1 MDKIREHENLRGCA
15 EGILIRTEEP
25 GDFDIV
31 RELVRLSFKDMEES
45 DHTEHLL
52 VDRIRRSDAYIPA
65 LSLVA
70 EVPGAGVV
78 GHVMLSKVE
87 VVSEKGSVALPGVAP
102 LSVLPCFSGIRT
114 ITRDSATGEPPFSVS
129 DSRSTPLTSVA
140 WPWNSVPEA
149 LTACMGKSVI
159 RPCSS
164 NEPPC
169 FRPLYLSLC
178 SSICLQAFK
187 DFLQDCL
194 CGYHPVGSLWND
206 D

>member
-15 EGILIRTEEP
+15 EDMLIRTEEP

-52 VDRIRRSDAYIPA
+52 VDRIRRSNAYIPA

-102 LSVLPCFSGIRT
+102 LSVAPGFQRKGIGGRLLLEAHRRAAEAGYSGALLPSIVFKCMFLNMSTGFQGFPSGL
-114 ITRDSATGEPPFSVS
+114 SV
-129 DSRSTPLTSVA
+129 R
-140 WPWNSVPEA
+140 
-149 LTACMGKSVI
+149 I
-159 RPCSS
+159 
-164 NEPPC
+164 PPC
-169 FRPLYLSLC
+169 WRPLE
-178 SSICLQAFK
+178 
-187 DFLQDCL
+187 
-194 CGYHPVGSLWND
+194 
-206 D
+206 

>member
-15 EGILIRTEEP
+15 EGMLIRTEEP

-31 RELVRLSFKDMEES
+31 RELLRLSFKDMEES

-70 EVPGAGVV
+70 EVPDAGVV

-102 LSVLPCFSGIRT
+102 LSVLPGFQRKGIGGRRT

-169 FRPLYLSLC
+169 FRPQC
-178 SSICLQAFK
+178 M
-187 DFLQDCL
+187 FLNMS
-194 CGYHPVGSLWND
+194 V
-206 D
+206 

>member
-1 MDKIREHENLRGCA
+1 M
-15 EGILIRTEEP
+15 LIRTEEP

-52 VDRIRRSDAYIPA
+52 VDRIIRSDAYIPA

-70 EVPGAGVV
+70 EVPGGGVV

-102 LSVLPCFSGIRT
+102 LSVLPGFSGIRT

-164 NEPPC
+164 NESPC
-169 FRPLYLSLC
+169 FRPLYVPQYVRVIPTGFQGFPSGLSVRIPPCWRPLE
-178 SSICLQAFK
+178 
-187 DFLQDCL
+187 
-194 CGYHPVGSLWND
+194 
-206 D
+206 

>member
-15 EGILIRTEEP
+15 EGMLIRTEEP

-102 LSVLPCFSGIRT
+102 LSVLPAPDEC
-114 ITRDSATGEPPFSVS
+114 
-129 DSRSTPLTSVA
+129 
-140 WPWNSVPEA
+140 
-149 LTACMGKSVI
+149 CMAV
-159 RPCSS
+159 
-164 NEPPC
+164 E
-169 FRPLYLSLC
+169 FRP
-178 SSICLQAFK
+178 
-187 DFLQDCL
+187 
-194 CGYHPVGSLWND
+194 GSLD
-206 D
+206 GVHGEVRYPSVFFE

>member
-15 EGILIRTEEP
+15 EGMLIRTEEP

-87 VVSEKGSVALPGVAP
+87 VV
-102 LSVLPCFSGIRT
+102 PCFSGIRT

-169 FRPLYLSLC
+169 FRPLYLSVC

-187 DFLQDCL
+187 DFLQDRL
-194 CGYHPVGSLWND
+194 CGYHPVGGLWND